1 MVEERWRQQQNRI
14 TTTGRRNRRQR
25 DTETINNQK
34 EIQEEIRKNGREID
48 SRGQKQ
54 RKKIRTRVIL
64 TVKLEEATNSDNR
77 AT

>member
-14 TTTGRRNRRQR
+14 STTGRRNRRQR
-25 DTETINNQK
+25 DIETINNQK

-48 SRGQKQ
+48 SRGKKQK
-54 RKKIRTRVIL
+54 KKIRTRVIL